1 MAMKQARPYAL
12 LAAALL
18 SLWMFGGLAFS
29 QEPVKTLRD
38 ELVGPWRLVSIKN
51 VRVDGSQYE
60 LFGPSARGMVV
71 FNSDGTYSLQIIR
84 AVRPLFASNDRMT
97 GTVEEN
103 KAAVQ
108 GMISHFGTYQVSEPD
123 HSILLRVEGSSYPN
137 LDGTVLKLS
146 FTLLGSRLTWS
157 DLASPVAPLTGDLR
171 SDLIWRREGK

>member
-1 MAMKQARPYAL
+1 MKQARPYAL
-12 LAAALL
+12 LTLAFL
-18 SLWMFGGLAFS
+18 SLWICAGRAFS
-29 QEPVKTLRD
+29 QQPVKTLRD

-51 VRVDGSQYE
+51 IRVDGSQYE
-60 LFGPSARGMVV
+60 LFGPSAKGMAV

-97 GTVEEN
+97 GTVERN

-123 HSILLRVEGSSYPN
+123 HAILFRVEGSSYPN
-137 LDGTVLKLS
+137 LDGTELKRS
-146 FTLLGSRLTWS
+146 FTLLGSQRAWS
-157 DLASPVAPLTGDLR
+157 DLPSPVAGLTGDLR